1 MAMTLLT
8 TNGPFSNA
16 STSNFTS
23 SIDSTYKLYIFKF
36 ISIHLDSTGNLQFQG
51 SIDSGSNY
59 NVAITS
65 ATFKARHTEAD
76 SGFVQYQTGQD
87 QAQGT
92 SYQQLNDQQH
102 QDADVG
108 SAGTLWLFNPS
119 NSTYVKH
126 FYARYAAH
134 DDNPGI
140 IDFYTSGY
148 FNTTSAIDAIS
159 FKPNSSTFDG
169 TIKMYGVG

>member
-1 MAMTLLT
+1 MTLIT
-8 TNGPFSNA
+8 TNTFSNA

-36 ISIHLDSTGNLQFQG
+36 ISIHLDATGDLLFQG
-51 SIDSGSNY
+51 STDSGSNY
-59 NVAITS
+59 NVALTS
-65 ATFKARHTEAD
+65 TSFKARHTEAD
-76 SGFVQYQTGQD
+76 DGFATYQTGQD

-92 SYQQLNDQQH
+92 AYQHLNDQQH
-102 QDADVG
+102 NDADVG

-126 FYARYAAH
+126 FYARNVAH

-140 IDFYTSGY
+140 IDFYISGY

-159 FKPNSSTFDG
+159 FKPDSSTFDG